1 MSIALRDEF
10 ETLLK
15 NKVYLFGNGSVSR
28 ILQEIIEKIGFKDHV
43 KGIILSNVSDKD
55 TSMYKIFGAD
65 EIEDKNTPIII
76 ATSVKFEDEIKK
88 FLVKKGFTAIVPGF
102 KYVHLF
108 DEEDMG
114 RELFGGKKFYQTL
127 PQLGIAGVRPTDVR
141 IEEYGLK
148 EIVSGKKVVDIGC
161 NCGFLDITIS
171 QYAESVTGI
180 EYNDTLVNLSNAIS
194 NYLHVGNVTFKQG
207 DFEKYVPVERFDVVL
222 FFAVHGW
229 INLPVEN
236 VVSKISSLLNDGGI
250 LVFESQK
257 IEEDEEL
264 FMRYIAGFTGTCG
277 MTLLKMGSICDDGVT
292 NRKYVVLKA

>member
-1 MSIALRDEF
+1 MTLRDEF
-10 ETLLK
+10 EALLK
-15 NKVYLFGNGSVSR
+15 NEVYLFGNGSVSQ
-28 ILQEIIEKIGFKDHV
+28 ILQEIIEKCGHKDCI
-43 KGIILSNVSDKD
+43 KGIILSNVSDKNASD
-55 TSMYKIFGAD
+55 YKIYGID
-65 EIEDKNTPIII
+65 EVEDRNTSVIIS
-76 ATSVKFEDEIKK
+76 TSVKFEEEIRNLLKE
-88 FLVKKGFTAIVPGF
+88 KGFTTIIPGF

-114 RELFGGKKFYQTL
+114 RELFGGKRFYQTL
-127 PQLGIAGVRPTDVR
+127 PQLGIDGVRPTDLR

-148 EIVSGKKVVDIGC
+148 EIVSGKKVIDIGC
-161 NCGFLDITIS
+161 NCGFLDITVS
-171 QYAESVTGI
+171 QYTELVRGI
-180 EYNDTLVNLSNAIS
+180 EYNGTLVNLSNALAD
-194 NYLHVGNVTFKQG
+194 YLHVGNVTFEQG
-207 DFEKYVPVERFDVVL
+207 DFEKFETAERYDVVL

-264 FMRYIAGFTGTCG
+264 FMRYIDGFTGTCG